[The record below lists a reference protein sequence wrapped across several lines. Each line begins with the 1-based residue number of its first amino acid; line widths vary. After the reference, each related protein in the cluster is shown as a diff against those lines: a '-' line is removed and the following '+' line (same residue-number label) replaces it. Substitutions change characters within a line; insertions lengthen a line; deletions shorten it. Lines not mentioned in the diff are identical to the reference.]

1 MSQVAR
7 IAALWDV
14 KKKLLPYRPH
24 SAQVRRSAAA
34 KRALM
39 MKSELVEI
47 DEGIHAS
54 IVEVAV
60 HASMVGLKL
69 PEKSYLL

>member
-1 MSQVAR
+1 
-7 IAALWDV
+7 
-14 KKKLLPYRPH
+14 
-24 SAQVRRSAAA
+24 
-34 KRALM
+34 M

-69 PEKSYLL
+69 PEKSYLRFYVMVGIKRAEK